1 MDVYKKV
8 VLPGILEQV
17 VSCRDA
23 IAQEYLMEC
32 LIQVFPDEFHLATL
46 QPFLNS
52 CAQLAANVNVKN
64 IIIALIDR
72 LAVSKDIELPDDLFD
87 IFSTQISNIIQ
98 TRNDIPLED
107 IILMQGSLI
116 NFSMKKISIDSKR
129 EESMNSVLA
138 TTLKVIKEKSNSVV
152 HLRTNLGK
160 ELLKFLKLPFNIN
173 NGNIGLAPIKM
184 SLKLTSYKV
193 S

>member
-1 MDVYKKV
+1 
-8 VLPGILEQV
+8 
-17 VSCRDA
+17 
-23 IAQEYLMEC
+23 MEC

-52 CAQLAANVNVKN
+52 CAQLAVNVNVKN

-116 NFSMKKISIDSKR
+116 NFSMKKINIDSKR

-160 ELLKFLKLPFNIN
+160 ELLKFLKLPFNIS
-173 NGNIGLAPIKM
+173 NGNTGLAPIKM